1 MDLNNVNIIS
11 CPRIGLTSS
20 DVKTMLGRIFNYLYK
35 DDTIYLNRKY
45 EVFKQALS

>member
-20 DVKTMLGRIFNYLYK
+20 DK
-35 DDTIYLNRKY
+35 DATIYLNRKY